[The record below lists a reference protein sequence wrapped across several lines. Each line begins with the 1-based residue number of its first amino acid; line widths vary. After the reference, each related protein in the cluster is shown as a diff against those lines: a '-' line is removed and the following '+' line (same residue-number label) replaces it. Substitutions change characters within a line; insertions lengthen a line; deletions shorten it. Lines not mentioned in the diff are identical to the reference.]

1 MPRIKPPSS
10 MPPKISPSP
19 RKNCEMGE
27 QVELSKMTTKRQ
39 RIQHELQ
46 MMKQRMELLNSQLSL
61 LDSQIEA
68 KEKAIQELRQSSG
81 QGVAAVSVNIQP
93 IINYSPRSQTP
104 VPEPLHRGNSN
115 QFKTFHL
122 EY

>member
-10 MPPKISPSP
+10 MPPKISSIP

-27 QVELSKMTTKRQ
+27 QIELSKMMTKRQ

-68 KEKAIQELRQSSG
+68 KEKAMQELRQSSG
-81 QGVAAVSVNIQP
+81 QGIAAISVNIQP
-93 IINYSPRSQTP
+93 MINRSPLSQTP
-104 VPEPLHRGNSN
+104 LSEPIHRGNSN